1 MISIQQSLSE
11 LERLHHY
18 GESALE
24 SYISAINNLAYYAV
38 ELDEEIT
45 TPFRWNLEQLAN
57 SLAAASP
64 ADLSGSRST
73 LRSLLRDYHD
83 KTASTLHK
91 LHEDFATTARALQ
104 EILNSFSQS
113 GGDNEKRLRETL
125 GAMRKIPVMSD
136 VTAMRGAILDT
147 AKVFEATIDQIHQ
160 EHQLSVAQF
169 LAEIRVLHKRID
181 VLECAADSDK
191 LTKFANRWEVEKRIR
206 FSAPGEFSLVLL
218 KVRSF
223 AAVEKQFGP
232 EVCSELAGAFA
243 KRLRNCLPPES
254 FIGRWGEDEFA
265 AMTPGLRA
273 DLPEIIN
280 KVTENLTG
288 AYVCLKTGKAVRPRL
303 HVRAGF
309 LDSDPKEKPEKIFAR
324 MEEFFRAYSSE
335 AAPSRVG

>member
-11 LERLHHY
+11 LERCHQY

-24 SYISAINNLAYYAV
+24 CYISAINNLAYYAV
-38 ELDEEIT
+38 ELDEGIT
-45 TPFRWNLEQLAN
+45 APFKWNLEQLAS
-57 SLAAASP
+57 SLAAASS

-83 KTASTLHK
+83 KTASSLHK
-91 LHEDFATTARALQ
+91 LHEDFAATARSLQ
-104 EILNSFSQS
+104 EILNSLSQS

-125 GAMRKIPVMSD
+125 GTLRKIPVLSE
-136 VTAMRGAILDT
+136 VAAMRSAILDT
-147 AKVFEATIDQIHQ
+147 VKVFETTIDQIHQ

-181 VLECAADSDK
+181 ALECAASSDK

-206 FSAPGEFSLVLL
+206 FSAPGEFSLLLL

-243 KRLRNCLPPES
+243 KRLRNSLPPES
-254 FIGRWGEDEFA
+254 FVGRWGEDEFV
-265 AMTPGLRA
+265 AMTAGLIA
-273 DLPEIIN
+273 DVPEITN

-303 HVRAGF
+303 QVRTGS
-309 LDSDPKEKPEKIFAR
+309 LNGDPMEKPEKIFAR
-324 MEEFFRAYSSE
+324 MEEFFRAE
-335 AAPSRVG
+335 